1 MELVCPNCETHFFV
15 ADNAIGPN
23 GRKVRC
29 SVCKHEWK
37 ANPAG
42 TPAAS
47 NTPTPA
53 PTAQPAAPAGPVK
66 LPADDEF
73 HWPAETAAESG
84 ATAAAGA
91 AKPPKNMEA
100 KETPATPAPPPA
112 ASSAVRPAA
121 PSQAAESPATAPSG
135 SGAGAEAGASAEPA
149 TQKPAA
155 TVYTSPLQ
163 TSLAETDEPSS
174 GGKRI
179 AAGVILLLFVAASYL
194 FRDQIVDIFP
204 NAARLYELAGISVA
218 GPDQAP
224 PPSNT
229 SQ

>member
-42 TPAAS
+42 TAAGGNTPAAAA
-47 NTPTPA
+47 A
-53 PTAQPAAPAGPVK
+53 PQPAAPAGPVK

-73 HWPAETAAESG
+73 HWPAEAAAESG
-84 ATAAAGA
+84 SPADAGKDGPSKEPEETKPA
-91 AKPPKNMEA
+91 AK
-100 KETPATPAPPPA
+100 PAPPPA
-112 ASSAVRPAA
+112 AALAA
-121 PSQAAESPATAPSG
+121 
-135 SGAGAEAGASAEPA
+135 
-149 TQKPAA
+149 KPAPPLA
-155 TVYTSPLQ
+155 AAVPAPKPADRKPPASVYTSPLQ
-163 TSLAETDEPSS
+163 ASLAETEEHSG

-194 FRDQIVDIFP
+194 LRDQIVDIFP
-204 NAARLYELAGISVA
+204 NAARLYELAGIPVNA
-218 GPDQAP
+218 PDQAP
-224 PPSNT
+224 PPANT